1 LLFTTVELLTPAIT
15 KWGELIYAIIMQSMT
30 SRRKLFSTYRVDSL
44 KAKLLISTKLYL
56 IKSNHA
62 ILTESC
68 SLIIVRL

>member
-1 LLFTTVELLTPAIT
+1 LLFTTVELLTSAIT

-30 SRRKLFSTYRVDSL
+30 SRQKLFSTYWVDSF
-44 KAKLLISTKLYL
+44 KAKLPISTKLYL
-56 IKSNHA
+56 IKSNNA